1 MNSLKELAISV
12 AALKRRCTCKPA
24 ISLLSQELS
33 PISWKYGRPAS
44 ANTSEAPF
52 RRRDYLSNALL
63 LLFLAFGPLVRE
75 VQNWPTVLRYYLC
88 RYRDP
93 AVAIRH
99 TLKRIIGSQE
109 DKIDFLKVDC
119 EGCEDDLLLHCPRR
133 GTRQGEIYRSRNP

>member
-1 MNSLKELAISV
+1 MILPYGSRETSSDLPSIYRRPSAISV

-33 PISWKYGRPAS
+33 PISWKNGRPAS

-52 RRRDYLSNALL
+52 RRRDYLSNALW

-93 AVAIRH
+93 AVAIRFRNH
-99 TLKRIIGSQE
+99 DVLVAPWG
-109 DKIDFLKVDC
+109 
-119 EGCEDDLLLHCPRR
+119 LHFSKPL
-133 GTRQGEIYRSRNP
+133 QGLSS

>member
-1 MNSLKELAISV
+1 MEMQVSLRLVPPGLRNSRRCEMSEQRHGIV
-12 AALKRRCTCKPA
+12 AASPVRVVCFHLGQLHA

-33 PISWKYGRPAS
+33 PISWKNGRPAS

-52 RRRDYLSNALL
+52 RRRDYLSNALW

-93 AVAIRH
+93 AVAIRFRNH
-99 TLKRIIGSQE
+99 DVLVAPWG
-109 DKIDFLKVDC
+109 
-119 EGCEDDLLLHCPRR
+119 LHFSKPL
-133 GTRQGEIYRSRNP
+133 QGLSS